1 MISLAQRFGV
11 VKTKAMAYNTFCPHQ
26 YILNTEEGTHMEQTQ
41 LSWNERGQLWLRLG
55 LRGALTL
62 GAAALVVWVGLPL
75 ASLLSPFLF
84 ALVLAWL
91 LNPAVRWLQRK
102 TNISRKAVSMILV
115 ILVFAVIGGV
125 LFGLGWMAVDQV
137 RSLFNNRQSVLDDFL
152 NGLLG
157 VVNSVQRWIAGLSG
171 VVPDEV
177 ITTSEDLIDT
187 IAGWVQGLDFS
198 GWLTEMAGQAPS
210 MAANVSGFAV
220 ALVVFMMG
228 SYFITGDY
236 PRLRFELT
244 DRVPMVARDFCRSVK
259 DIFMSAFGGYVKSQ
273 LILSAGVFIIL
284 SIGFFLMGQPYGLLL
299 AFGLAVLDFI
309 PIIGAGTVMVPW
321 AVIDMVLAQYGE
333 AAALMAVWGVI
344 VLFRRFAEP
353 KILGDQTGLS
363 PILSLVGIYVGMKL
377 GGVLGMVVGPLLL
390 LVCINLAKLGIFR
403 PVLDDLALA
412 ASDISAILRSGR
424 KIDTGTDTNTN
435 AKTDSD

>member
-1 MISLAQRFGV
+1 MD
-11 VKTKAMAYNTFCPHQ
+11 
-26 YILNTEEGTHMEQTQ
+26 HMPMTWE
-41 LSWNERGQLWLRLG
+41 ERGRLWLRLG
-55 LRGALTL
+55 LRGILLLGGLAL
-62 GAAALVVWVGLPL
+62 LVFVGLPL
-75 ASLLSPFLF
+75 LSLLSPFVF
-84 ALVLAWL
+84 ALVLAWV
-91 LNPAVRWLQRK
+91 LNPAVRWLQRH
-102 TNISRKAVSMILV
+102 SGAPRKAVSMVLV

-137 RSLFNNRQSVLDDFL
+137 RSLFDNRQSVLDELLD
-152 NGLLG
+152 GLVS
-157 VVNSVQRWIAGLSG
+157 VVNSVGGWLEGLGGIVPQG
-171 VVPDEV
+171 VL
-177 ITTSEDLIDT
+177 TTSEDLMDT
-187 IAGWVQGLDFS
+187 LVGWVRGLDIS
-198 GWLTEMAGQAPS
+198 GWLTQMAGQAPS
-210 MAANVSGFAV
+210 MVTNVSGFAV
-220 ALVVFMMG
+220 ALVVFMMA

-244 DRVPMVARDFCRSVK
+244 ERVPMVARDFCRSVK
-259 DIFMSAFGGYVKSQ
+259 DIFMSAFGGYLKSQ
-273 LILSAGVFIIL
+273 LILSFGVFMIL
-284 SIGFFLMGQPYGLLL
+284 TVGFLFMKQPYGLLL

-321 AVIDMVLAQYGE
+321 AVVDMVLAQYGE

-363 PILSLVGIYVGMKL
+363 PILSLVGIYLGMKL

-412 ASDISAILRSGR
+412 AGDISAILRSGR
-424 KIDTGTDTNTN
+424 RQGGEGENG
-435 AKTDSD
+435 

>member
-1 MISLAQRFGV
+1 
-11 VKTKAMAYNTFCPHQ
+11 
-26 YILNTEEGTHMEQTQ
+26 MEQTQ
-41 LSWNERGQLWLRLG
+41 LSWHERGQLWLRLG

-62 GAAALVVWVGLPL
+62 GAAALAVWVGLPL

-84 ALVLAWL
+84 ALVLAWV

-102 TNISRKAVSMILV
+102 TNISRKAVSLV
-115 ILVFAVIGGV
+115 LVVLVFAVIGGV

-137 RSLFNNRQSVLDDFL
+137 RSLFDNRQSVLDEL
-152 NGLLG
+152 LSGLVGVINSVGSWLEGLGGLVPQGLL
-157 VVNSVQRWIAGLSG
+157 
-171 VVPDEV
+171 
-177 ITTSEDLIDT
+177 TTSEGLMD
-187 IAGWVQGLDFS
+187 AFVGWVQELDLS
-198 GWLTEMAGQAPS
+198 GWFAQMAGQAPS
-210 MAANVSGFAV
+210 MVTGVSNFAV

-284 SIGFFLMGQPYGLLL
+284 TIGFLLMRQPYGLLL

-321 AVIDMVLAQYGE
+321 AVVDMVLAQYGE

-403 PVLDDLALA
+403 PVLDDLGMA
-412 ASDISAILRSGR
+412 ARDINAILRSGR
-424 KIDTGTDTNTN
+424 KR
-435 AKTDSD
+435 

>member
-1 MISLAQRFGV
+1 MGHTRLDW
-11 VKTKAMAYNTFCPHQ
+11 H
-26 YILNTEEGTHMEQTQ
+26 
-41 LSWNERGQLWLRLG
+41 ERGQLWLRLG
-55 LRGALTL
+55 LRGVLTL
-62 GAAALVVWVGLPL
+62 GAVALLIWVGLPL
-75 ASLLSPFLF
+75 LSLLSPFVF
-84 ALVLAWL
+84 ALVLAWG

-102 TNISRKAVSMILV
+102 TQLSRKLVSMVLV
-115 ILVFAVIGGV
+115 VLVYAVAGGV
-125 LFGLGWMAVDQV
+125 LFGLGWMAVDQI
-137 RSLFNNRQSVLDDFL
+137 RSLFDNRQSLLDELLD
-152 NGLLG
+152 GLVSVINNVGGWLEGLG
-157 VVNSVQRWIAGLSG
+157 SI
-171 VVPDEV
+171 VPQGIV
-177 ITTSEDLIDT
+177 TTSEDLIDT
-187 IAGWVQGLDFS
+187 VVDWVRGLDFS

-210 MAANVSGFAV
+210 MVTNVSGFAV
-220 ALVVFMMG
+220 ALVVFMMA

-273 LILSAGVFIIL
+273 LILSFGVFLIL
-284 SIGFFLMGQPYGLLL
+284 TVGFLFMEQPYGLLL

-321 AVIDMVLAQYGE
+321 AVVDMVLAEYGE

-363 PILSLVGIYVGMKL
+363 PILSLVGIYVGMKV

-412 ASDISAILRSGR
+412 AGDIDAILRSGR
-424 KIDTGTDTNTN
+424 RTDDTE
-435 AKTDSD
+435 KS

>member
-1 MISLAQRFGV
+1 
-11 VKTKAMAYNTFCPHQ
+11 
-26 YILNTEEGTHMEQTQ
+26 MEYTQ
-41 LSWNERGQLWLRLG
+41 LSWQQRGQLWLRLG

-84 ALVLAWL
+84 SLVLAWL

-102 TNISRKAVSMILV
+102 TNGSRKVISMILV
-115 ILVFAVIGGV
+115 ILVFAVMVGV
-125 LFGLGWMAVDQV
+125 LFGLGWAAVDQV
-137 RSLFNNRQSVLDDFL
+137 RSLFDNRQSVLDDLL
-152 NGLLG
+152 NGLLD

-177 ITTSEDLIDT
+177 ITTGEDLIDT
-187 IAGWVQGLDFS
+187 LSGWVQGLDFS
-198 GWLTEMAGQAPS
+198 GWFAQMAGRAPS
-210 MAANVSGFAV
+210 MVTNVSGFAV
-220 ALVVFMMG
+220 ALVVFMMA

-236 PRLRFELT
+236 PRLRVEPT

-259 DIFMSAFGGYVKSQ
+259 NIFMSAFGGYVKSQ
-273 LILSAGVFIIL
+273 LILSAGVFMIL
-284 SIGFFLMGQPYGLLL
+284 TIGFLLMKQPYGLLL

-321 AVIDMVLAQYGE
+321 AVIDMVLANYGE

-363 PILSLVGIYVGMKL
+363 PILSLVGIYVGMKI

-412 ASDISAILRSGR
+412 AGDINAILRSGR
-424 KIDTGTDTNTN
+424 KTDTDTT
-435 AKTDSD
+435 AK

>member
-1 MISLAQRFGV
+1 MESSPLAWGQR
-11 VKTKAMAYNTFCPHQ
+11 A
-26 YILNTEEGTHMEQTQ
+26 
-41 LSWNERGQLWLRLG
+41 QLWLRLG
-55 LRGALTL
+55 LRGVLAL
-62 GAAALVVWVGLPL
+62 GAAALLVWVGLPL
-75 ASLLSPFLF
+75 LSLLSPFVC

-91 LNPAVRWLQRK
+91 LNPAVKWLQRR
-102 TNISRKAVSMILV
+102 TRLSRKAVSLV
-115 ILVFAVIGGV
+115 LVVLVFAVIGGV
-125 LFGLGWMAVDQV
+125 LFGLGWMAVEQV
-137 RSLFNNRQSVLDDFL
+137 RSLFDNRQSLLDE
-152 NGLLG
+152 LLDG
-157 VVNSVQRWIAGLSG
+157 VVRVVNSVQGWLTGLGGIVPEG
-171 VVPDEV
+171 VL
-177 ITTSEDLIDT
+177 TTSEDLID
-187 IAGWVQGLDFS
+187 AMMGWVQGLDLS

-220 ALVVFMMG
+220 ALVGFIMA

-259 DIFMSAFGGYVKSQ
+259 DIFMSAFGGYIKSQ
-273 LILSAGVFIIL
+273 LILSLGVFLIL
-284 SIGFFLMGQPYGLLL
+284 TVGFLLMGQPYGLLL

-321 AVIDMVLAQYGE
+321 AVVDMVLAQYGE

-344 VLFRRFAEP
+344 VLFRRFGEP

-390 LVCINLAKLGIFR
+390 LVSLNLAKLGIFR
-403 PVLDDLALA
+403 PVLDDLAIA
-412 ASDISAILRSGR
+412 AGDINAILRSGR
-424 KIDTGTDTNTN
+424 RPEDGGQPPGPEE
-435 AKTDSD
+435 

>member
-1 MISLAQRFGV
+1 
-11 VKTKAMAYNTFCPHQ
+11 
-26 YILNTEEGTHMEQTQ
+26 MEHTQ
-41 LSWNERGQLWLRLG
+41 LSWRQRGQLWLRLG
-55 LRGALTL
+55 LRGALAL
-62 GAAALVVWVGLPL
+62 GGAALVVWVGLPL

-84 ALVLAWL
+84 ALVLAWV
-91 LNPAVRWLQRK
+91 LNPAVRWLQRR
-102 TNISRKAVSMILV
+102 TNASRKAVSMVLV
-115 ILVFAVIGGV
+115 VLVFAVIGGV
-125 LFGLGWMAVDQV
+125 LFGLGWIAVDQV
-137 RSLFNNRQSVLDDFL
+137 RSLFDNRQSLLDE
-152 NGLLG
+152 LLG
-157 VVNSVQRWIAGLSG
+157 GLVSVVNSVSGWLGGLVPQG
-171 VVPDEV
+171 VL
-177 ITTSEDLIDT
+177 TTSEDLVD
-187 IAGWVQGLDFS
+187 AFVGWVQGLDFS

-210 MAANVSGFAV
+210 MVTSVSNFAV

-236 PRLRFELT
+236 PRLRFELA

-273 LILSAGVFIIL
+273 LILSAGVFMIL
-284 SIGFFLMGQPYGLLL
+284 TIGFLLMRQPYGLLL

-309 PIIGAGTVMVPW
+309 PIIGSGTMMVPW
-321 AVIDMVLAQYGE
+321 AVVDMVLGNYGE
-333 AAALMAVWGVI
+333 AAALMSIWGVI
-344 VLFRRFAEP
+344 ALFRRFAEP

-412 ASDISAILRSGR
+412 ARDIDAILRSGR
-424 KIDTGTDTNTN
+424 RADQGRD
-435 AKTDSD
+435 AEQP

>member
-1 MISLAQRFGV
+1 
-11 VKTKAMAYNTFCPHQ
+11 
-26 YILNTEEGTHMEQTQ
+26 MEHPPLT
-41 LSWNERGQLWLRLG
+41 WGDRAQLWLRLG
-55 LRGALTL
+55 LR
-62 GAAALVVWVGLPL
+62 AALALGGLALLVWVGLPL
-75 ASLLSPFLF
+75 LSLLSPFVF
-84 ALVLAWL
+84 ALVFAWL
-91 LNPAVRWLQRK
+91 LNPAVRWLQRR
-102 TNISRKAVSMILV
+102 TGISRKAVSLV
-115 ILVFAVIGGV
+115 LVVLVFAVMVGV

-137 RSLFNNRQSVLDDFL
+137 RSLFDNRQSLLDE
-152 NGLLG
+152 LLDG
-157 VVNSVQRWIAGLSG
+157 VVRVINSVEGWLTGLGDIVPEG
-171 VVPDEV
+171 VL
-177 ITTSEDLIDT
+177 TTSEDLID
-187 IAGWVQGLDFS
+187 AVMGWVQELDLS

-210 MAANVSGFAV
+210 MVTNVSGFAV

-259 DIFMSAFGGYVKSQ
+259 DIFMSAFGGYLKSQ
-273 LILSAGVFIIL
+273 LILSLGVFLIL
-284 SIGFFLMGQPYGLLL
+284 AVGFFFMGQPYSLLL

-321 AVIDMVLAQYGE
+321 AVVDMVLAQYGE

-363 PILSLVGIYVGMKL
+363 PILSLVGIYVGMKI

-390 LVCINLAKLGIFR
+390 LVLINLAKLGIFR
-403 PVLDDLALA
+403 PVLDDLSLA
-412 ASDISAILRSGR
+412 AADISAILRSGR
-424 KIDTGTDTNTN
+424 GPDGRDDKKEG
-435 AKTDSD
+435 

>member
-1 MISLAQRFGV
+1 
-11 VKTKAMAYNTFCPHQ
+11 
-26 YILNTEEGTHMEQTQ
+26 MEHTQ
-41 LSWNERGQLWLRLG
+41 LSWHQRGQLWLRLG
-55 LRGALTL
+55 LRGALAL
-62 GAAALVVWVGLPL
+62 GGAALVVWVGVPL

-84 ALVLAWL
+84 ALVLAWV
-91 LNPAVRWLQRK
+91 LNPAVRWLQRR
-102 TNISRKAVSMILV
+102 TNASRKAVSMVLV
-115 ILVFAVIGGV
+115 VLVFAVIGGV
-125 LFGLGWMAVDQV
+125 LFGLGWIAVDQV
-137 RSLFNNRQSVLDDFL
+137 RSLFDNRQSLLDE
-152 NGLLG
+152 LLG
-157 VVNSVQRWIAGLSG
+157 GLVSVVNSVSGWLGGLVPQG
-171 VVPDEV
+171 VL
-177 ITTSEDLIDT
+177 TTSEDLVD
-187 IAGWVQGLDFS
+187 AFVGWVQGLDFS

-210 MAANVSGFAV
+210 MVTGVSNFAV

-236 PRLRFELT
+236 PRLRFELA

-273 LILSAGVFIIL
+273 LILSAGVFMIL
-284 SIGFFLMGQPYGLLL
+284 TIGFLLMRQPYGLLL

-309 PIIGAGTVMVPW
+309 PIIGSGTMMVPW
-321 AVIDMVLAQYGE
+321 AVVDMVLGNYGE
-333 AAALMAVWGVI
+333 AAALMSIWGVI
-344 VLFRRFAEP
+344 ALFRRFAEP

-412 ASDISAILRSGR
+412 ARDIDAILRSGR
-424 KIDTGTDTNTN
+424 KR
-435 AKTDSD
+435 

>member
-1 MISLAQRFGV
+1 
-11 VKTKAMAYNTFCPHQ
+11 
-26 YILNTEEGTHMEQTQ
+26 MEHTQ
-41 LSWNERGQLWLRLG
+41 LSWHQRGQLWLRLG
-55 LRGALTL
+55 LRGALAL
-62 GAAALVVWVGLPL
+62 GGAALVVWVGVPL

-84 ALVLAWL
+84 ALVLAWV
-91 LNPAVRWLQRK
+91 LNPAVRWLQRR
-102 TNISRKAVSMILV
+102 TNASRKAVSMVLV
-115 ILVFAVIGGV
+115 VLVFAVIGGV
-125 LFGLGWMAVDQV
+125 LFGLGWIAVDQV
-137 RSLFNNRQSVLDDFL
+137 RSLFDNRQSLLDE
-152 NGLLG
+152 LLG
-157 VVNSVQRWIAGLSG
+157 GLVSVVNSVSGWLGGLVPQG
-171 VVPDEV
+171 VL
-177 ITTSEDLIDT
+177 TTSEDLVD
-187 IAGWVQGLDFS
+187 AFVGWVQGLDFS

-210 MAANVSGFAV
+210 MVTGVSNFAV

-236 PRLRFELT
+236 PRLRFELA

-273 LILSAGVFIIL
+273 LILSAGVFMIL
-284 SIGFFLMGQPYGLLL
+284 TIGFLLMRQPYGLLL

-309 PIIGAGTVMVPW
+309 PIIGSGTMMVPW
-321 AVIDMVLAQYGE
+321 AVVDMVLGNYGE
-333 AAALMAVWGVI
+333 AAALMSIWGVI
-344 VLFRRFAEP
+344 ALFRRFAEP

-412 ASDISAILRSGR
+412 ARDIDAILRSGR
-424 KIDTGTDTNTN
+424 RAREDGE
-435 AKTDSD
+435 S

>member
-1 MISLAQRFGV
+1 MDNTPLAWR
-11 VKTKAMAYNTFCPHQ
+11 
-26 YILNTEEGTHMEQTQ
+26 
-41 LSWNERGQLWLRLG
+41 ERAQLWLRLG
-55 LRGALTL
+55 LRGALAL
-62 GAAALVVWVGLPL
+62 GGLALVIWVGLPL
-75 ASLLSPFLF
+75 LSLLSPFVL

-102 TNISRKAVSMILV
+102 TNLSRKLISMVVV
-115 ILVFAVIGGV
+115 ILVFAVIVGV
-125 LFGLGWMAVDQV
+125 LFCLGWMAVDQV
-137 RSLFNNRQSVLDDFL
+137 RSLFANQQFLLDELMD
-152 NGLLG
+152 GAAR
-157 VVNSVQRWIAGLSG
+157 VVNSVQSWLAGLGNLVPRGVLTSG
-171 VVPDEV
+171 
-177 ITTSEDLIDT
+177 EDLTD
-187 IAGWVQGLDFS
+187 ALLDWVQGLDIS
-198 GWLTEMAGQAPS
+198 GWLAEMAGQAPS
-210 MAANVSGFAV
+210 MVTSVSGFAV
-220 ALVVFMMG
+220 ALVVFMMA

-236 PRLRFELT
+236 PRLRFEMT

-259 DIFMSAFGGYVKSQ
+259 DIFISAFGGYIKSQ
-273 LILSAGVFIIL
+273 LILSLGVFLIL
-284 SIGFFLMGQPYGLLL
+284 AVGFFFMGQPYGLLL

-363 PILSLVGIYVGMKL
+363 PILSLVGIYMGMKL

-403 PVLDDLALA
+403 PVLDDLSLA
-412 ASDISAILRSGR
+412 AADISAILRSGR
-424 KIDTGTDTNTN
+424 KPDEKKG
-435 AKTDSD
+435 A

>member
-1 MISLAQRFGV
+1 
-11 VKTKAMAYNTFCPHQ
+11 
-26 YILNTEEGTHMEQTQ
+26 MENTQ
-41 LSWNERGQLWLRLG
+41 LSWHERGQLWLRLG
-55 LRGALTL
+55 LRGALAL
-62 GAAALVVWVGLPL
+62 GAAALLIWVGLPL
-75 ASLLSPFLF
+75 ASLLSPFLC

-102 TNISRKAVSMILV
+102 TNVSRKAISMVLV
-115 ILVFAVIGGV
+115 VLVFAVIGGI

-137 RSLFNNRQSVLDDFL
+137 RSLFDNRQSVLDDFL

-157 VVNSVQRWIAGLSG
+157 VVNSVQRWIAGLNG
-171 VVPDEV
+171 VVPNEV
-177 ITTSEDLIDT
+177 ITTSEDLT
-187 IAGWVQGLDFS
+187 NTLVSWVQGLDFS
-198 GWLTEMAGQAPS
+198 GWFAQMAGQAPS

-220 ALVVFMMG
+220 ALVVFMMA

-259 DIFMSAFGGYVKSQ
+259 NIFMSAFGGYVKSQ
-273 LILSAGVFIIL
+273 LILSVGVFMIL
-284 SIGFFLMGQPYGLLL
+284 TVGFLLMRQPYGLLL

-321 AVIDMVLAQYGE
+321 AVVDMVLAQYGE

-363 PILSLVGIYVGMKL
+363 PILSLVGIYAGMKL

-390 LVCINLAKLGIFR
+390 LVCINLARLGIFR

-412 ASDISAILRSGR
+412 ARDTNAILRSGR
-424 KIDTGTDTNTN
+424 KTDG
-435 AKTDSD
+435 ASKKD

>member
-1 MISLAQRFGV
+1 
-11 VKTKAMAYNTFCPHQ
+11 
-26 YILNTEEGTHMEQTQ
+26 MEYTQ
-41 LSWNERGQLWLRLG
+41 LSWQQRGQLWLRLG

-84 ALVLAWL
+84 SLVLAWL

-102 TNISRKAVSMILV
+102 TNGSRKVISMILV
-115 ILVFAVIGGV
+115 ILVFAVMVGV
-125 LFGLGWMAVDQV
+125 LFGLGWAAVDQV
-137 RSLFNNRQSVLDDFL
+137 RSLFDNRQSVLDDLL
-152 NGLLG
+152 NGLLD

-177 ITTSEDLIDT
+177 ITTGEDLIDT
-187 IAGWVQGLDFS
+187 LSGWVQGLDFS
-198 GWLTEMAGQAPS
+198 GWFAQMAGRAPS
-210 MAANVSGFAV
+210 MVTNVSGFAV
-220 ALVVFMMG
+220 ALVVFVMA

-273 LILSAGVFIIL
+273 LILSAGVFMIL
-284 SIGFFLMGQPYGLLL
+284 TIGFLLMKQPYGLLL

-321 AVIDMVLAQYGE
+321 AVIDMVLANYGE

-363 PILSLVGIYVGMKL
+363 PILSLVGIYVGMKI

-412 ASDISAILRSGR
+412 AGDINAILRSGR
-424 KIDTGTDTNTN
+424 KTDTDTT
-435 AKTDSD
+435 AK

>member
-1 MISLAQRFGV
+1 
-11 VKTKAMAYNTFCPHQ
+11 
-26 YILNTEEGTHMEQTQ
+26 MEHTQ
-41 LSWNERGQLWLRLG
+41 LSWYQRGQLWLRLG

-62 GAAALVVWVGLPL
+62 GAVALVVWVGLPL

-91 LNPAVRWLQRK
+91 LNPAVRWLQRE
-102 TNISRKAVSMILV
+102 TNVSRKAISMVLV
-115 ILVFAVIGGV
+115 VLVFAVIGGI

-137 RSLFNNRQSVLDDFL
+137 RSLFDNRQSVLDDFL

-157 VVNSVQRWIAGLSG
+157 VVNSVQRWIAGLNG
-171 VVPDEV
+171 VVPDGV
-177 ITTSEDLIDT
+177 ITTGEDLIDT
-187 IAGWVQGLDFS
+187 LVGWVQGLDLS
-198 GWLTEMAGQAPS
+198 GWFAQMAGQAPS
-210 MAANVSGFAV
+210 MVTNVSGFAV
-220 ALVVFMMG
+220 ALVVFMMA

-259 DIFMSAFGGYVKSQ
+259 NIFMSAFGGYVKSQ
-273 LILSAGVFIIL
+273 LILSAGVFLIL
-284 SIGFFLMGQPYGLLL
+284 TIGFLLMRQPYGLLL
-299 AFGLAVLDFI
+299 AFGLSVLDFI
-309 PIIGAGTVMVPW
+309 PIIGSGTVMVPW
-321 AVIDMVLAQYGE
+321 AVVDMVLGNYGE
-333 AAALMAVWGVI
+333 AAALMSVWGVI
-344 VLFRRFAEP
+344 ALFRRFAEP

-363 PILSLVGIYVGMKL
+363 PILSLVGIYVGMKA

-412 ASDISAILRSGR
+412 AGDINAILRSGR
-424 KIDTGTDTNTN
+424 KTEE
-435 AKTDSD
+435 